1 MNIIEKT
8 RNVAKKVSAS
18 YACVAASCMTTMMA
32 FAAGTDGNLPTYNP
46 GDTGAD
52 TFSGMGSTLIQLIN
66 SAAKMLR
73 GFIIPL
79 ASVAALAAIVMMYL
93 PGMSSKVTDRC
104 KTVIWSCIATIA
116 IAAALGGIFKLAA
129 SVGQNI
135 NGSIPTV

>member
-1 MNIIEKT
+1 MNITKKI
-8 RNVAKKVSAS
+8 RGAAKSVSAT

-32 FAAGTDGNLPTYNP
+32 LATGSGNLPTYNP

-52 TFSGMGSTLIQLIN
+52 TFGGMGKTLIQLIN

-104 KTVIWSCIATIA
+104 KTVIWSCIATIVV
-116 IAAALGGIFKLAA
+116 AAALGGIFKLAS